1 LRNKTHD
8 KLDKGCIRREVRRLL
23 FIYQCQVAL
32 WEDLTQRRAFL
43 LQKLVASMFLQ
54 KTLLPSREKTLKD
67 KSIHLNLIRETQA
80 RMLVLL
86 RGQTKTQLSKN
97 MTPEIMS
104 LEMPANWFVSYNNFF
119 FDVDVEEG
127 KNGYVRSDINLGFQN
142 GLMHIKYFD
151 KTGQEN
157 GIRLKDYAIDLVW
170 YPDSKI
176 NGSYTFAVLDTNL
189 NWDNEK
195 LVFQSKDRYAIQK
208 SINFCLFYIAQHKTI
223 SPSFEKIFENTK
235 EAFNNKFPRLM
246 PLKIHA
252 HIAVFHNHFYDQPL
266 DDSSF
271 VKKEAKEGLL
281 LKLKQGRTQSEP
293 HFHWVFN
300 TYELTL
306 KWLYSPQAGY
316 SYVMKFSYEPQQEVM
331 LEYQHKNRYV
341 MQTLI
346 NYCIET
352 ISVVG
357 YGYDFEQKALQ
368 LLKEVH
374 GDEINV

>member
-1 LRNKTHD
+1 
-8 KLDKGCIRREVRRLL
+8 
-23 FIYQCQVAL
+23 
-32 WEDLTQRRAFL
+32 
-43 LQKLVASMFLQ
+43 
-54 KTLLPSREKTLKD
+54 
-67 KSIHLNLIRETQA
+67 
-80 RMLVLL
+80 
-86 RGQTKTQLSKN
+86 